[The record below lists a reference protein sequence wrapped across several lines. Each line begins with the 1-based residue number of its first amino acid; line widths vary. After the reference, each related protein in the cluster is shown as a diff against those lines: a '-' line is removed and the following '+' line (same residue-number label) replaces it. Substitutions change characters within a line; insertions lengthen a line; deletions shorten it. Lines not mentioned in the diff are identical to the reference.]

1 MAIQNLS
8 IKYNV
13 NLPNTS
19 HKILAKV
26 GSNFYQIVINTFI
39 NGPNTYKIMPK
50 LKNLAKS
57 GHTAHATTIKFKSSS
72 YSLLDMLIDNA

>member
-1 MAIQNLS
+1 MAIQNLA
-8 IKYNV
+8 IKHNV

-26 GSNFYQIVINTFI
+26 GSNFYQILINTFI

-57 GHTAHATTIKFKSSS
+57 GHTAVLRIYARIHQDGFNYA
-72 YSLLDMLIDNA
+72 N